1 MSKVIVLTGAG
12 GVLCSTLAIA
22 LAKEGHKIAVL
33 DIRIEAANK
42 VVEQINSN
50 GGTAI
55 GVAANVL
62 EKDSLERAKKEVNE
76 RFGLFAR
83 YNAWDNNAGDDADT
97 ENRQT
102 NFGLNYWPHEDVVFK
117 FDIENRTGAQDGS
130 GFNLGVGYQF

>member
-42 VVEQINSN
+42 VAEQINSN
-50 GGTAI
+50 GGTAM

-76 RFGLFAR
+76 TLRFMR
-83 YNAWDNNAGDDADT
+83 Y
-97 ENRQT
+97 
-102 NFGLNYWPHEDVVFK
+102 LN
-117 FDIENRTGAQDGS
+117 
-130 GFNLGVGYQF
+130 